1 MNETY
6 YISSFC
12 SYYRTNWLTEK
23 SDIYSFGVVLL
34 EIITNQPVIEQSRQ
48 RSHIAEWMG
57 LMLSKGDLRNIMD
70 PTMLE
75 DYDVGSVWKALEIAM
90 SCLNPSSIGRPDM
103 SKVVSEL
110 KECLRLENSRRRGSQ
125 DMDSQGFHEISMS
138 FDMEGNPRAR

>member
-1 MNETY
+1 MKHTCLFF
-6 YISSFC
+6 FC

-23 SDIYSFGVVLL
+23 SDVYSFGVVLL

-57 LMLSKGDLRNIMD
+57 LMLSKGDLGNIMD
-70 PTMLE
+70 PTMLG

-90 SCLNPSSIGRPDM
+90 ICVNPSSIGRPDM

-110 KECLRLENSRRRGSQ
+110 KECLRLDNSRRRGSH
-125 DMDSQGFHEISMS
+125 DMDSRSSHEMSMS
-138 FDMEGNPRAR
+138 FDMEGTPRAR